1 MRRLFLL
8 KLIARYPEMRSRPK
22 QILFI
27 ACALLLLLMV
37 WVLYR
42 ADPRESTF
50 IPCVFHSLTGLYCPG
65 CGSARA
71 VYLLLHGDISGAV
84 RMNPIIPVSL
94 PLIAYGLVDF
104 VLLEGWGIKLPPK
117 KIPLKAVVS
126 VLSVI
131 LVYGVMRN
139 LPFAFF
145 EVLRP
150 PA

>member
-1 MRRLFLL
+1 MRRLFLP
-8 KLIARYPEMRSRPK
+8 KLITRYPEMKSRPK

-27 ACALLLLLMV
+27 AGALLLLLMA

-42 ADPRESTF
+42 ADPRESPF

-65 CGSARA
+65 CGSARG

-94 PLIAYGLVDF
+94 PLIVYGLTDF
-104 VLLEGWGIKLPPK
+104 ALLEGWGIKLPPR
-117 KIPLKAVVS
+117 KISLKAVAFI
-126 VLSVI
+126 LSAL
-131 LVYGVMRN
+131 LVYGVLRN
-139 LPFAFF
+139 LPIPAF
-145 EVLRP
+145 EILRP